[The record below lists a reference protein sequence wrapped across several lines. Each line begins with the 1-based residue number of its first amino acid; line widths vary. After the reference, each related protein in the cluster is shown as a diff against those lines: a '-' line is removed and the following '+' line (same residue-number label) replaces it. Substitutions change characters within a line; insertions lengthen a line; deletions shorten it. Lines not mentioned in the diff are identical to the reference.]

1 MDEKK
6 LTNAEIDKKE
16 DIIKA
21 IAKDKGGK
29 DNLKPVDYAIATD
42 TAKRVSESVKI
53 ALQGK
58 PTNELFGNDI
68 FADEE
73 DEEMLDV
80 PVKEDISDEHEAFAL
95 ARDILSTARANKVDK
110 DMEATLRKKH
120 DKAFKK
126 LSSFIDK
133 SPMGKPLEEKN
144 QGTNYDW
151 PMSDATRARKEA
163 DQEESRRLE
172 KHPESAKIKA
182 TQAMMDKEKEAKNE
196 DIEVGHQDNEPH
208 MLRADLYR
216 IAKYAAELFMMLKT
230 YEDQE
235 SDFPHWWQAKI
246 IKARDYIVGA
256 KHYLDGEENLAAIDA
271 MMEPEIGPEIPVD
284 RQIEL
289 TEHETDPA
297 LEIKVGDYQTKHYHM
312 CPGAKDLYSDIESK
326 TEDMDLA
333 ERTAKIQD
341 SLFYIE
347 EKALQDGATDDDVM
361 MAQNLADQIMSM
373 AEMMGLVE
381 EHGYIQGHVDKIKGA
396 IGGSKEEPVAER
408 KVTTKEG
415 LKEIIIKA
423 FQEAKK

>member
-21 IAKDKGGK
+21 ISKEKGGK

-58 PTNELFGNDI
+58 PTNELFGNSI
-68 FADEE
+68 FDTEE
-73 DEEMLDV
+73 EEELLDV
-80 PVKEDISDEHEAFAL
+80 PVKEEISDEHEAFAL
-95 ARDILSTARANKVDK
+95 ARDILSTARVNKVDK
-110 DMEATLRKKH
+110 DTEATLRKKH

-133 SPMGKPLEEKN
+133 SPMGKPLEE
-144 QGTNYDW
+144 G
-151 PMSDATRARKEA
+151 
-163 DQEESRRLE
+163 
-172 KHPESAKIKA
+172 
-182 TQAMMDKEKEAKNE
+182 E
-196 DIEVGHQDNEPH
+196 DFEVGHQDNEPH

-289 TEHETDPA
+289 TENETDPS

-373 AEMMGLVE
+373 AEMMGLAE
-381 EHGYIQGHVDKIKGA
+381 EHGYIQGHVDKIKVA
-396 IGGSKEEPVAER
+396 IGGSKEEPVSER

-415 LKEIIIKA
+415 LKEIIRKA

>member
-16 DIIKA
+16 DVIKA

-42 TAKRVSESVKI
+42 TAKRVAESVER

-58 PTNELFGNDI
+58 PTNELFGNSI
-68 FADEE
+68 FDDE
-73 DEEMLDV
+73 DEEYLLDV
-80 PVKEDISDEHEAFAL
+80 PVKEEMSDEHEAFAL
-95 ARDILSTARANKVDK
+95 ARDTLSTAKTNKVDT
-110 DMEATLRKKH
+110 DTEATLRKKH

-126 LSSFIDK
+126 LSKFIDK
-133 SPMGKPLEEKN
+133 SPMGKPLGE
-144 QGTNYDW
+144 G
-151 PMSDATRARKEA
+151 
-163 DQEESRRLE
+163 
-172 KHPESAKIKA
+172 
-182 TQAMMDKEKEAKNE
+182 E
-196 DIEVGHQDNEPH
+196 DFEVGHQDNEPH

-216 IAKYAAELFMMLKT
+216 IAKYAAELFMMLKE
-230 YEDQE
+230 YEDRE

-271 MMEPEIGPEIPVD
+271 MMEPEIGPELPVD

-361 MAQNLADQIMSM
+361 MAQNLADQITSM
-373 AEMMGLVE
+373 AEMMGLAE
-381 EHGYIQGHVDKIKGA
+381 EHGYIQGHVDKIEA
-396 IGGSKEEPVAER
+396 AVGGSSEEQVSEI
-408 KVTTKEG
+408 KLVTKETNSDYSKRENKI
-415 LKEIIIKA
+415 LNYIKTNFDSDVYEEVQLEMDSGGVSDRKLEA
-423 FQEAKK
+423 ILVGKYDMTQEDFNNLTK